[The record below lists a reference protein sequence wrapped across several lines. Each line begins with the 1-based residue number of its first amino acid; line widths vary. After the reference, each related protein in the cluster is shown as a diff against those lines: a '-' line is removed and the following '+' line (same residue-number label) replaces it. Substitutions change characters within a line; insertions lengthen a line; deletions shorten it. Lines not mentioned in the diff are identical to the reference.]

1 MRRKKLALIFFF
13 LIQAAISV
21 LLFAG
26 PAMMAGAADAVP
38 ATAGSSQ
45 AGWGYIGAGI
55 AVGLACIGSGAA
67 VARIGSAGIGA
78 VTEKPELMG
87 RTLVFLGLAEGIAI
101 YGLIIAII
109 ILNKI

>member
-1 MRRKKLALIFFF
+1 MASRRLVL
-13 LIQAAISV
+13 ISV
-21 LLFAG
+21 FAFQAVACMLLFAG
-26 PAMMAGAADAVP
+26 IAVP
-38 ATAGSSQ
+38 AAAAETAPS
-45 AGWGYIGAGI
+45 AGGQSGLGYIGAGI
-55 AVGLACIGSGAA
+55 AVGLACIGSSYA
-67 VARIGSAGIGA
+67 VGRIGSAGIGA